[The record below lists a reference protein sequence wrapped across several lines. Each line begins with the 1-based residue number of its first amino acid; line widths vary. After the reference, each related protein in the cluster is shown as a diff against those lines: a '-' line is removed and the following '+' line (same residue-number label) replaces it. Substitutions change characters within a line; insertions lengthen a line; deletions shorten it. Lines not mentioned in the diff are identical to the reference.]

1 MITLITSV
9 IGLGS
14 ALIIF
19 ILIRNDQLH
28 ASHGIAWVVAALIMA
43 LLGLAPGAF
52 DQLAARIGV
61 AYPPALAFTLALA
74 VVAIKLL
81 VDDIERSRLKM
92 RQTRLIQRM
101 ALLENELRRLKE
113 QSPATETEQSD
124 GGARD

>member
-1 MITLITSV
+1 MITLITSL

-19 ILIRNDQLH
+19 VLIRNDQLH

-43 LLGLAPGAF
+43 LLGLAPGVF
-52 DQLAARIGV
+52 DQLAARVGV

-81 VDDIERSRLKM
+81 IDDIERSRLKM
-92 RQTRLIQRM
+92 RQTRLIQRI
-101 ALLENELRRLKE
+101 ALLENELRRMKQPSADT
-113 QSPATETEQSD
+113 QSEDPEP
-124 GGARD
+124 

>member
-1 MITLITSV
+1 MITLVTSL

-19 ILIRNDQLH
+19 VLIRNDQLH

-43 LLGLAPGAF
+43 LLGLAPGVF
-52 DQLAARIGV
+52 DQLAARVGI

-81 VDDIERSRLKM
+81 IDDIDRSRLKM

-101 ALLENELRRLKE
+101 ALLENELRRLRE
-113 QSPATETEQSD
+113 NNSVEDVNESAD
-124 GGARD
+124 

>member
-1 MITLITSV
+1 MITLVTSL

-19 ILIRNDQLH
+19 VLIRNDQLH
-28 ASHGIAWVVAALIMA
+28 ASHGIAWIVAALAMA
-43 LLGLAPGAF
+43 LLGLAPGVF
-52 DQLAARIGV
+52 DQFASRVGV

-81 VDDIERSRLKM
+81 IDDIERSRLKM

-113 QSPATETEQSD
+113 QSPATEAEQSD
-124 GGARD
+124 NGSGE

>member
-1 MITLITSV
+1 MITLITSI
-9 IGLGS
+9 IGLGA

-19 ILIRNDQLH
+19 VLIRNDQLH

-43 LLGLAPGAF
+43 LLGLAPGVF
-52 DQLAARIGV
+52 DQLAARVGI

-81 VDDIERSRLKM
+81 IDDIERSRLKM
-92 RQTRLIQRM
+92 RQTRLIQRI

-113 QSPATETEQSD
+113 QAREPQDDSESSD
-124 GGARD
+124 TKG

>member
-1 MITLITSV
+1 MITLITSL

-19 ILIRNDQLH
+19 VLIRNDQLH
-28 ASHGIAWVVAALIMA
+28 ASHGIAWVIAALAMA
-43 LLGLAPGAF
+43 LLGLAPGIF
-52 DQLAARIGV
+52 DQLASRVGV

-113 QSPATETEQSD
+113 QSRAPQANSESSERK
-124 GGARD
+124 G

>member
-1 MITLITSV
+1 LITLITSL

-43 LLGLAPGAF
+43 LLGLAPGVF
-52 DQLAARIGV
+52 DQLAARVGV

-81 VDDIERSRLKM
+81 IDDIERSRLKM

-101 ALLENELRRLKE
+101 ALLENELRRLQE
-113 QSPATETEQSD
+113 QSCDLQASSASPNMKD
-124 GGARD
+124 